1 MEEKI
6 AAEADTLYAA
16 LDQVAEKLGLKRD
29 ELDYSFDKDHFRENN
44 RNKPVETVK
53 ILAWAKPEQDF
64 TYANLAKEWVEKSL
78 SLLNIEAEVS
88 YKLKSE
94 TNVKIM
100 IKSEK
105 GALIVGRKGSTLRAI
120 QHVFLAA
127 MKKAA
132 PEHSF
137 QIDVLGGKKD
147 RGERRRDDRRGKD
160 RDRNKKKGTAELEKL
175 AKKLARKVQDKKEIL
190 VMRQT
195 LNAFERRIV
204 HQTVSKMKGVK
215 TESFM
220 DEGIKRIRICPV
232 SEEPSQS
239 SPEESEE

>member
-6 AAEADTLYAA
+6 TAEAATLHEA
-16 LDQVAEKLGLKRD
+16 LDEVAKKLGLTRD
-29 ELDYSFDKDHFRENN
+29 DLDYSFDQAHFRENN
-44 RNKPVETVK
+44 RNKAVETVR
-53 ILAWAKPEQDF
+53 IFAWEKPEQDL
-64 TYANLAKEWVEKSL
+64 THANFAKEWVETSL
-78 SLLNIEAEVS
+78 SLLGIEAEVS
-88 YKLKSE
+88 YKIKSE
-94 TNVKIM
+94 TNIKIM

-127 MKKAA
+127 MKKHS
-132 PEHSF
+132 PDQSF

-147 RGERRRDDRRGKD
+147 RGDRGDRRRDDKRG
-160 RDRNKKKGTAELEKL
+160 RDRNKKKGTFEIEKL
-175 AKKLARKVQDKKEIL
+175 AKKLARKVQEKQEIL

-195 LNAFERRIV
+195 FNAFERRII
-204 HQTVSKMKGVK
+204 HQTVGKMNGVK

-232 SEEPSQS
+232 TEDVSKDN
-239 SPEESEE
+239 PED

>member
-1 MEEKI
+1 
-6 AAEADTLYAA
+6 
-16 LDQVAEKLGLKRD
+16 
-29 ELDYSFDKDHFRENN
+29 
-44 RNKPVETVK
+44 
-53 ILAWAKPEQDF
+53 
-64 TYANLAKEWVEKSL
+64 L

-88 YKLKSE
+88 YKMKSE
-94 TNVKIM
+94 TNIKIM

-120 QHVFLAA
+120 QHVFLGA
-127 MKKAA
+127 MKKSA
-132 PEHSF
+132 PDHSF

-147 RGERRRDDRRGKD
+147 RGDRGDRGDRRRDDKRG

-175 AKKLARKVQDKKEIL
+175 AKKLARKVQDKNEIL

-232 SEEPSQS
+232 SEETPNDK
-239 SPEESEE
+239 PESSEE